1 MYARVYECERYDG
14 DDLLTALN
22 GIPLAVEVTID
33 DLIEI
38 GWYHRN
44 EVIITKTDIMETN
57 YEV

>member
-14 DDLLTALN
+14 ADLLTALK